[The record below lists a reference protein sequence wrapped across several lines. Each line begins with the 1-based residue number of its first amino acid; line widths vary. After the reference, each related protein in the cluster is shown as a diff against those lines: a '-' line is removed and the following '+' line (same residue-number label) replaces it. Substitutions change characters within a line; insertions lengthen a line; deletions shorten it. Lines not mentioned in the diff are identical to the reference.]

1 MLVALEEAP
10 PDVAEGIALEAE
22 VGEGGQGGER
32 GQASGGEVVAAELEV
47 PEAGEVPQVGRQLR
61 QLVVLEEEVLE
72 PRVVSEGVRADLAD
86 GIIREVPGGGCLVM
100 GMVRS
105 PWGAQVWLGSNH
117 HVLEEGGYFASGC
130 KSWL

>member
-32 GQASGGEVVAAELEV
+32 GQASGGEVVGAELEV
-47 PEAGEVPQVGRQLR
+47 PEAGEVPQVGGQLG

-86 GIIREVPGGGCLVM
+86 GIIREVPGGGVLSD
-100 GMVRS
+100 GHGQKS
-105 PWGAQVWLGSNH
+105 LGGSGWHGSNH